1 MDIVADR
8 VDILDILFDGIGIVE
23 TEIAGSPEF
32 LGNTEIHADGFGMA
46 YVKVAVRFGRETRV
60 EASAVF
66 AGGKV
71 VGHDLF
77 NKVKATARFF
87 GCGGGIFFLCH
98 NGIGSLI
105 SN

>member
-8 VDILDILFDGIGIVE
+8 IDILDILFDGIGIVE
-23 TEIAGSPEF
+23 TEITGSSEF
-32 LGNTEIHADGFGMA
+32 LGNAEIHTDGLGMA
-46 YVKVAVRFGRETRV
+46 YMEVAVRFGRETRV

>member
-1 MDIVADR
+1 MW
-8 VDILDILFDGIGIVE
+8 
-23 TEIAGSPEF
+23 
-32 LGNTEIHADGFGMA
+32 
-46 YVKVAVRFGRETRV
+46 FGRETRV

>member
-23 TEIAGSPEF
+23 TEITGSSEF
-32 LGNTEIHADGFGMA
+32 LSNAEVHADGFGMA

-60 EASAVF
+60 EASAVL

-87 GCGGGIFFLCH
+87 GSGSGIFFLCH